1 MNRFIHN
8 EAPATYQTNNDI
20 RPRASNH
27 FSLSIL
33 FTLYLKKLINLIF
46 YSNLWIALCAAAMC
60 AQTQF
65 ILTGKISMN
74 WLLGLIFFSTLFI
87 YALHRIIGISKVSE
101 FQEME
106 RYAIIK
112 KFKSH
117 ITFYAIISGFGVA
130 ICFWN
135 ISLAIQLSLI
145 IPGIISLGYVI
156 PFLNGKKRLRDFNHI
171 KIFLI
176 AIVWSWVT
184 VFLPALE
191 IGESTT
197 LPVGIMILEKATFIF
212 AITLPFDIRDLKV
225 DSHSKIQTIPGV
237 IGIKKTKI
245 LSSAS
250 LALAFLLAI
259 TNCLLG
265 NYNINILLG
274 LSVSFLFTWFF
285 IRQADKIKHDY
296 FFTGLIDGT
305 MILQFLLVWGF
316 SFV

>member
-1 MNRFIHN
+1 MIF
-8 EAPATYQTNNDI
+8 EA
-20 RPRASNH
+20 RASNY
-27 FSLSIL
+27 FSPSIKIIL
-33 FTLYLKKLINLIF
+33 LLRKLIDLIF

-65 ILTGKISMN
+65 ILTGQLALS
-74 WLLGLIFFSTLFI
+74 WLLGLIFFATLLI

-101 FQEME
+101 FREME
-106 RYAIIK
+106 RYAIIE
-112 KFKSH
+112 KFKNH
-117 ITFYAIISGFGVA
+117 ITFYAVISGIGGA

-135 ISLAIQLSLI
+135 VSLAIQLSLI

-191 IGESTT
+191 VGVAST
-197 LPVGIMILEKATFIF
+197 LPVGLMILERALFIF

-225 DSHSKIQTIPGV
+225 DSHSNVQTIPTV

-245 LSSAS
+245 LGTVS
-250 LALAFLLAI
+250 LAFAFTLAVI
-259 TNCLLG
+259 ICLSSS
-265 NYNINILLG
+265 YNVNVLLG
-274 LSVSFLFTWFF
+274 LSISFLSTWFF
-285 IRQADKIKHDY
+285 IHQSDKIKHDY
-296 FFTGLIDGT
+296 FFTGVIDGT
-305 MILQFLLVWGF
+305 MILQFLLIWSCSSIF
-316 SFV
+316 